1 MKIKKYIVYETQL
14 DTLKTVCRICEL
26 YEKRNYMLE
35 YLVKDIEEQ
44 EIKPRKRKRKSNE
57 RVQNKRETA

>member
-44 EIKPRKRKRKSNE
+44 EIKPRKQRRKSNE
-57 RVQNKRETA
+57 RVQNNRETA